1 MHNVE
6 ERSLSTVTVYTRSSH
21 TSDTPTVTGGTLRV
35 VSMRTAA
42 RTVVFHTTCMPVSST
57 ETMSLDDSDSLVP
70 PSISR
75 ATDAIKLMAYHTDD
89 ISERQRSDLYEACLL
104 FLLCL
109 QADQEKVLNSR

>member
-1 MHNVE
+1 MF
-6 ERSLSTVTVYTRSSH
+6 SFSSYTVQCTRVVH
-21 TSDTPTVTGGTLRV
+21 TRTDTGGTLRV